1 MKKYTEKIVTWDEL
15 KKEVDRHRGGG
26 KKIVFTNG
34 CFDMLHSGHAHLLN
48 KISELGDVMVM
59 AINSDESIRKIKGP
73 ERPIHSERDRA
84 ELLAALQ
91 FVDYVTIFGQDTPH
105 EILALIKPDVLAK
118 GSDWG
123 EEIHGREVVEEYG
136 GEIVSIPVR
145 KGRSTTNVI
154 KQIKQMS

>member
-1 MKKYTEKIVTWDEL
+1 MDKYTDKIVTWDQL
-15 KKEVDRHRGGG
+15 KREVDRQRAAG

-34 CFDMLHSGHAHLLN
+34 CFDMLHAGHAHLLHT
-48 KISELGDVMVM
+48 ISQLGDVMVI

-73 ERPIHSERDRA
+73 QRPIHPERDRA

-105 EILALIKPDVLAK
+105 ELLALIKPDVLAK

-123 EEIHGREVVEEYG
+123 AEIHGREVVEKYG
-136 GEIVSIPVR
+136 GEVVSIPIR
-145 KGRSTTNVI
+145 PGRSTTNVI
-154 KQIKQMS
+154 KQIKQLS

>member
-15 KKEVDRHRGGG
+15 KKEVDQQRADG

-34 CFDMLHSGHAHLLN
+34 CFDMLHAGHSHLLHE
-48 KISELGDVMVM
+48 ISELADVMVM

-73 ERPIHSERDRA
+73 QRPIHSERDRA

-91 FVDYVTIFGQDTPH
+91 FVDYITIFGQDTPH
-105 EILALIKPDVLAK
+105 ELLALIKPDILAK

-136 GEIVSIPVR
+136 GEVISIPIR
-145 KGRSTTNVI
+145 PGRSTTNVI
-154 KQIKQMS
+154 KQIKQLS

>member
-15 KKEVDRHRGGG
+15 KAEVDRHRGAG

-59 AINSDESIRKIKGP
+59 AINSDESIKKIKGP

-91 FVDYVTIFGQDTPH
+91 FVDYVTIFDQDTPH
-105 EILALIKPDVLAK
+105 EILALIRPDVLAK